1 MTRII
6 KAIKNRLPFAR
17 LLTSTPKTEHK
28 IEEKNP
34 TDIDKITTQENSW
47 APIAKSK
54 QEISC
59 DLITEKILLKRRGM
73 LSQNKTDIKER
84 NSAE

>member
-1 MTRII
+1 VPREKPSDGFKTDDRRMTRII
-6 KAIKNRLPFAR
+6 KAITNRLPFAR

-34 TDIDKITTQENSW
+34 TDIDKITNQENSW

-54 QEISC
+54 
-59 DLITEKILLKRRGM
+59 
-73 LSQNKTDIKER
+73 
-84 NSAE
+84 

>member
-1 MTRII
+1 MVLKTDDRRITRKI
-6 KAIKNRLPFAR
+6 AITNRLPFAR

-54 QEISC
+54 
-59 DLITEKILLKRRGM
+59 
-73 LSQNKTDIKER
+73 
-84 NSAE
+84 

>member
-1 MTRII
+1 VPREKPSDGFKADERRMTRII
-6 KAIKNRLPFAR
+6 KAITNRLPFAR

-54 QEISC
+54 
-59 DLITEKILLKRRGM
+59 
-73 LSQNKTDIKER
+73 
-84 NSAE
+84 